1 MPHIWYCT
9 FDLDE
14 IIYFAV
20 PISQAHRNLKQNKI
34 AYDIKESF
42 LYVVGY
48 LVSLRTKYLKR
59 NRYRRINFCHDTGA
73 IFTRVK
79 KWTNEI
85 VG

>member
-1 MPHIWYCT
+1 MQLEVIRGDT
-9 FDLDE
+9 T
-14 IIYFAV
+14 AKRV
-20 PISQAHRNLKQNKI
+20 
-34 AYDIKESF
+34 
-42 LYVVGY
+42 YVHYAVGY

-85 VG
+85 VV